1 MKKSIVYI
9 LSLTLLASVFTS
21 CSEDD
26 LNSTSIITAD
36 SYTKNEF
43 DKWLEQNFI
52 NGYNIEFKY
61 RYEEIESDYDYY
73 TVPADMSASI
83 QMAHLLKYLCVET
96 YDEVAGITFTRSY
109 FPKEFF
115 LIGEW
120 EYRNNGTIILGTAEG
135 GKKILLAGINY
146 LPKVLAGN
154 DVAETLNYYYVKTI
168 HHEFVHILNQTR
180 NYSTDFKVVTGNAY
194 VADSWSEEP
203 YNSRAVYLKRGFIS
217 AYAQMEDK
225 EDFAEM
231 LSIYI
236 TTTAEQWET
245 ELKAA
250 EGIYDAEKQG
260 SVTGRQL
267 IEAKLD
273 IVRAY
278 MFNVWGINIDDL
290 RNTIQRRQADVVA
303 GKVNLTDLTVK

>member
-1 MKKSIVYI
+1 M
-9 LSLTLLASVFTS
+9 TLLASVFAS

-26 LNSTSIITAD
+26 LNGTSVITAD

-61 RYEEIESDYDYY
+61 RYEEIESDYNYY
-73 TVPADMSASI
+73 TVPAKLSASI

-96 YDEVAGITFTRSY
+96 YDEVAGITFTRNY

-120 EYRNNGTIILGTAEG
+120 EYRNNGTYILGTAEG

-146 LPKVLAGN
+146 LPSVLTGS
-154 DVAETLNYYYVKTI
+154 DVAENLNYYYVKTI

-180 NYSTDFKVVTGNAY
+180 NYSTDFQVVTGNGY

-203 YNSRAVYLKRGFIS
+203 YNDSKVYLKRGFIS
-217 AYAQMEDK
+217 AYAQMEHK

-245 ELKAA
+245 LLEEA
-250 EGIYDAEKQG
+250 EGIYDADKQG
-260 SVTGRQL
+260 TTTGRQL

-290 RNTIQRRQADVVA
+290 RKTIQRRQADVVA